1 MLVMLPSGTNMCLGE
16 RCGYHFWGVNSFDGV
31 WHLEIAA
38 AAFKT
43 LPFIVPTY
51 AGATLSGYNILMDF
65 ILFLLSK
72 IGIPPIVTLFKIIP
86 LCWFI
91 AYTLLMVMLARRI
104 KDTVLFVATVLFF
117 GYFAGHFGYIL
128 QLYHDGSIFAGTQS
142 FALQSATSLL
152 NTQFALSLVVLMGI
166 LIIMLEKSYT
176 VGAAVLMGML
186 VALNFG
192 LKFYG
197 GTVSLFLATIYLIES
212 FLSKKNIVLTLKQ
225 CLIMG
230 LLVAGSIMLF
240 YNPFEATKTGSVFT
254 FSPFATVHS
263 VIEADNMVYLPNL
276 VNARYFLYAH
286 RGMGT
291 RLLFIELFSVVL
303 YVFLNF
309 GTRIFGFIYSFVLG
323 LQRKMQR
330 IDMYLLLSSIF
341 ATTLTVLF
349 IQKGDWWNTVQFSYY
364 GIFLANF
371 LVARLV
377 YDLFSSRK
385 IIGVAG
391 AVIILGATIPSNALV
406 VATFTDPNTA
416 YIPRSEMRAL
426 NHLKSLPNGVVFSSF
441 DQKKD
446 MTYPFLS
453 YEQTGYVSVF
463 TGKQVY
469 LGHTGPLTIIGVDY
483 KPRLERIK
491 KHDCTVFNEVDYIYF
506 VKAYSPEVIE
516 KCKLIEE
523 KKFRVSYED
532 ETAVVYRK
540 L

>member
-65 ILFLLSK
+65 ILFPLNNL
-72 IGIPPIVTLFKIIP
+72 GIPPIVTLFKIIP
-86 LCWFI
+86 LLWFTV
-91 AYTLLMVMLARRI
+91 YSMLLISLARRI
-104 KDTVLFVATVLFF
+104 KDSVLFVAIVLFF

-142 FALQSATSLL
+142 FALQSATALL
-152 NTQFALSLVVLMGI
+152 NTQFALSLLGLMGI
-166 LIIMLEKSYT
+166 LLLMQNKSYSIKT
-176 VGAAVLMGML
+176 AFFIGIL

-197 GTVSLFLATIYLIES
+197 GTVSLFLAGIYLIES
-212 FLSKKNIVLTLKQ
+212 FLSKKSIILTLKQ
-225 CLIMG
+225 GFIIG
-230 LLVAGSIMLF
+230 LLVVVSILVF
-240 YNPFEATKTGSVFT
+240 YNPFEASKTGSVFT
-254 FSPFATVHS
+254 LSPFSTVHS
-263 VIEADNMVYLPNL
+263 VIEADNMVYMPNM
-276 VNARYFLYAH
+276 VNARYFLYAQGGF
-286 RGMGT
+286 GM
-291 RLLFIELFSVVL
+291 RLILIELFSVAV
-303 YVFLNF
+303 YMSLNF
-309 GTRIFGFIYSFVLG
+309 GTRIFGLIYPVICGFQKKV
-323 LQRKMQR
+323 KR
-330 IDMYLLLSSIF
+330 IDIYLLLGSIF
-341 ATTLTVLF
+341 ATSLTIML

-371 LVARLV
+371 LAARLV

-385 IIGVAG
+385 IIGVAV
-391 AVIILGATIPSNALV
+391 AVIILIATIPSNALV

-416 YIPRSEMRAL
+416 YIPGAEMRAL
-426 NHLKSLPNGVVFSSF
+426 NHLKALPNGVVFSSF

-446 MTYPFLS
+446 VIYPFLS
-453 YEQTGYVSVF
+453 YEQTGYVAVF

-491 KHDCTVFNEVDYIYF
+491 KHDCTVFSEVDYIYF
-506 VKAYSPEVIE
+506 VKLYSSEVIE